1 MVLNKKTMRNVFLI
15 VASCIVLY
23 WILHE
28 TDRVRSVV
36 KFVVDIFSP
45 FVAGAGIAFV
55 LNVPMRAFEKLLKK
69 VNNPAW
75 RRVIAVLLTVVAVL
89 LVLSLV
95 FWLLIPQLTQTI
107 TNDLI
112 PAVEKFIS
120 NSTTFAT
127 GLISGDVELPEW
139 AVATGIADN
148 IITALQKLDW
158 ATLAQ
163 KAISFIQSSAAKIL
177 NGAVSAVGS
186 VASAAMNVVIAIVFA
201 LYCLFQKENL
211 ARQGRKL
218 LYAFV
223 PEVWSDRVVRILR
236 LTNSTFSNFFS
247 GQCIEVCILGAMFA
261 VAMAIF
267 GMPYIPLIS
276 VLIAVTAFIPIVG
289 AFIGCAVGA
298 FLILMSNPL
307 QALIFVA
314 MFLIIQQI
322 EGNLIYP
329 RVVGSSIGLSG
340 MWVLVAV
347 TVGGELMGVA
357 GMFLMIPMASV
368 LYTLL
373 RELSYKRLAQKEIDP
388 EKLKEQPPEL
398 RSHIAEKHKK
408 RKEKWALKKLM
419 RLEKKKK

>member
-1 MVLNKKTMRNVFLI
+1 MELNKKTMRNAFLV

-28 TDRVRSVV
+28 TDRVKSVF
-36 KFVVDIFSP
+36 KFIIGIVSP

-55 LNVPMRAFEKLLKK
+55 LNVPTRAFEKMLKK
-69 VNNPAW
+69 IKNPTW
-75 RRVIAVLLTVVAVL
+75 RRVIAILLTVVAVL

-112 PAVEKFIS
+112 PALEKFVS
-120 NSTTFAT
+120 NTTSFMT
-127 GLISGDVELPEW
+127 GLITGEVELPEW
-139 AVATGIADN
+139 VVATGIADN
-148 IITALQKLDW
+148 LINALQRLDW

-163 KAISFIQSSAAKIL
+163 KAISFIQSSATKIL

-267 GMPYIPLIS
+267 RMPYIPLIS
-276 VLIAVTAFIPIVG
+276 VLIAVTAFVPIVG

-307 QALIFVA
+307 QAVFFVV

-398 RSHIAEKHKK
+398 RSHIVENHKK